1 MERDG
6 RVAEIES
13 TILNRGKIKAFAISP
28 DGVRMALI
36 RQVDGRTELGLARI
50 VRGERIRLDGWLP
63 LDVTRSTTPDLS
75 LLRDLAW
82 SDASSLA
89 VLGGASGDAPLTVY
103 RVSQDASS
111 ITAVGEPI
119 AWDAVSLSVLLKS
132 QTVVVLDSSG
142 QTWRDGS
149 TQWLTLLDEV
159 SAVAGPGFGVHRM
172 RTPAERRVRGCQT
185 CPVGDRAVRE
195 RAWGWWSATADLL
208 LGAGCPGCGSPWWGA
223 CPDCRAHLRAQPTRL
238 TAPTPAPA
246 GFPLTATAGPYD
258 DVHRGLLGAHK
269 EDQAL
274 MLTSLL
280 GDRLAASV
288 SELLTVRGVPVD
300 EPVILV
306 PVPSAAAAVRER
318 GFDATGA
325 LARRAA
331 RRLSADRPV
340 RTVEAAGAA
349 PWAGRPVRS
358 GRGRAGREPARW
370 AAPAARLADGG
381 SAPGRA
387 GAGGRGRPGDHRR
400 EPHRGRPLP
409 GRSRVRGARGGHRLS
424 HCAQT
429 VQLLRTAQDRRG
441 AMVNHAGGD

>member
-1 MERDG
+1 MDSLYTARDNKVSVMASPTDPSQTVPVPGPLGAGRWPVDQLAVSATGSDIAAVTDGGTVLRRAEVADGKVRTVLSDATDLLRPEFTRFAELWAVGDQGGRQRIWVERDG

-159 SAVAGPGFGVHRM
+159 SAVAGPG
-172 RTPAERRVRGCQT
+172 
-185 CPVGDRAVRE
+185 
-195 RAWGWWSATADLL
+195 
-208 LGAGCPGCGSPWWGA
+208 
-223 CPDCRAHLRAQPTRL
+223 
-238 TAPTPAPA
+238 
-246 GFPLTATAGPYD
+246 
-258 DVHRGLLGAHK
+258 
-269 EDQAL
+269 
-274 MLTSLL
+274 
-280 GDRLAASV
+280 
-288 SELLTVRGVPVD
+288 
-300 EPVILV
+300 
-306 PVPSAAAAVRER
+306 
-318 GFDATGA
+318 
-325 LARRAA
+325 
-331 RRLSADRPV
+331 
-340 RTVEAAGAA
+340 
-349 PWAGRPVRS
+349 
-358 GRGRAGREPARW
+358 
-370 AAPAARLADGG
+370 
-381 SAPGRA
+381 
-387 GAGGRGRPGDHRR
+387 
-400 EPHRGRPLP
+400 
-409 GRSRVRGARGGHRLS
+409 
-424 HCAQT
+424 
-429 VQLLRTAQDRRG
+429 
-441 AMVNHAGGD
+441 